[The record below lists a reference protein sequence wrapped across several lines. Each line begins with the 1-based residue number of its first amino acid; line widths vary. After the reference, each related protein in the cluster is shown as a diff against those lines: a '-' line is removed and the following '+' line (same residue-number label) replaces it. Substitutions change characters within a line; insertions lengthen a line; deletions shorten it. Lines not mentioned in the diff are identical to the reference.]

1 MAGAKSVGVKH
12 EEMLLAALAS
22 HRDALHRIAHVYA
35 GGDGEDEDLYQEILM
50 EAWKAL
56 PSFRGDSSFSTWL
69 YRVAL
74 NTALTWRRRSAR
86 RQNHR
91 AARTARMEAIGS
103 PSVSSGPQRSEREIL
118 RHFLDSLNGPSRTIL
133 VLYME
138 GLTHEE
144 IAGVTG
150 LSQSAVG
157 VRIHRMKKVFVER
170 YVERST

>member
-1 MAGAKSVGVKH
+1 
-12 EEMLLAALAS
+12 MLLAVLAS
-22 HRDALHRIAHVYA
+22 HGDALYRIARLYA
-35 GGDGEDEDLYQEILM
+35 GGDGEQEDLYQEILM
-50 EAWKAL
+50 QAWKAL
-56 PSFRGDSSFSTWL
+56 PSFRGDSSLGTWL

-91 AARTARMEAIGS
+91 VATMARMEASGS
-103 PSVSSGPQRSEREIL
+103 PSVSSGSHRSEREIL
-118 RHFLDSLNGPSRTIL
+118 RHFLESLNGPSRTIL

-144 IAGVTG
+144 IASVTG

-157 VRIHRMKKVFVER
+157 VRIHKMKRVFAER

>member
-1 MAGAKSVGVKH
+1 
-12 EEMLLAALAS
+12 
-22 HRDALHRIAHVYA
+22 
-35 GGDGEDEDLYQEILM
+35 M

-91 AARTARMEAIGS
+91 AAMTAQAIGS
-103 PSVSSGPQRSEREIL
+103 PSVSSGSQRSEREIL

-170 YVERST
+170 YVERFP

>member
-12 EEMLLAALAS
+12 EEMLLAALVS
-22 HRDALHRIAHVYA
+22 HADALHRIAHVYA

-91 AARTARMEAIGS
+91 AAMTARMEAIGS
-103 PSVSSGPQRSEREIL
+103 PSVSSGPPRSEREA
-118 RHFLDSLNGPSRTIL
+118 S
-133 VLYME
+133 
-138 GLTHEE
+138 
-144 IAGVTG
+144 
-150 LSQSAVG
+150 
-157 VRIHRMKKVFVER
+157 
-170 YVERST
+170 

>member
-1 MAGAKSVGVKH
+1 MAVAKSVGVEH

-22 HRDALHRIAHVYA
+22 HGAALHRIAHVYA
-35 GGDGEDEDLYQEILM
+35 EGDGEDEDLYQEILM

-56 PSFRGDSSFSTWL
+56 PSFRGDSSLNTWL

-91 AARTARMEAIGS
+91 AAMTARMEAIS
-103 PSVSSGPQRSEREIL
+103 PSVSSGSQRSEREIL
-118 RHFLDSLNGPSRTIL
+118 RHFLDSLNGPSRTVL

>member
-1 MAGAKSVGVKH
+1 MTSTHTATRRQHPTPIFA
-12 EEMLLAALAS
+12 
-22 HRDALHRIAHVYA
+22 
-35 GGDGEDEDLYQEILM
+35 GDG
-50 EAWKAL
+50 
-56 PSFRGDSSFSTWL
+56 SSHMQGSRT
-69 YRVAL
+69 
-74 NTALTWRRRSAR
+74 TSA
-86 RQNHR
+86 
-91 AARTARMEAIGS
+91 
-103 PSVSSGPQRSEREIL
+103 
-118 RHFLDSLNGPSRTIL
+118 RTIL

>member
-1 MAGAKSVGVKH
+1 VADGKSVGVKH
-12 EEMLLAALAS
+12 EAMLLAALAS
-22 HRDALHRIAHVYA
+22 HGDALHRIAHVYA

-56 PSFRGDSSFSTWL
+56 PSFRGDSSLSTWL

-86 RQNHR
+86 RRNHR
-91 AARTARMEAIGS
+91 AAMTAGIEPLGS
-103 PSVSSGPQRSEREIL
+103 PSVPGAPQRSERAIL
-118 RHFLDSLNGPSRTIL
+118 RHFLDSLTGPSRTIL

-157 VRIHRMKKVFVER
+157 VRIHRMKKVFAER

>member
-1 MAGAKSVGVKH
+1 VKH
-12 EEMLLAALAS
+12 EETLLAVLAS
-22 HRDALHRIAHVYA
+22 HGDALHRIAHVYA
-35 GGDGEDEDLYQEILM
+35 GGDGEHEDLYQEILM

-56 PSFRGDSSFSTWL
+56 PSFRGDSSFSTWV

-91 AARTARMEAIGS
+91 VAMTARMEVTGS
-103 PSVSSGPQRSEREIL
+103 SSALSGPQRSERDIL
-118 RHFLDSLNGPSRTIL
+118 RHFLDSLNGPSRSIL

-138 GLTHEE
+138 GLTHAE
-144 IAGVTG
+144 IADVTG
-150 LSQSAVG
+150 LRQSAVG

>member
-1 MAGAKSVGVKH
+1 MSV
-12 EEMLLAALAS
+12 LAS
-22 HRDALHRIAHVYA
+22 HGDALRRISHLYA

-56 PSFRGDSSFSTWL
+56 PSFRGDSLLSTWL

-86 RQNHR
+86 RQNQR
-91 AARTARMEAIGS
+91 VAMTARMEASGS
-103 PSVSSGPQRSEREIL
+103 PSASSGSHRSEREIL

-133 VLYME
+133 ILYME

-144 IAGVTG
+144 IADVTG

-157 VRIHRMKKVFVER
+157 VRIHRMKKVFAER
-170 YVERST
+170 YVERSI